1 VRKLTGGGP
10 ALIAGM
16 ALFGVAALLV
26 IVWAF
31 VGGVAGK
38 DRGLIFKNFG
48 TATMVLQV
56 NGRDLPVEPGAQLTV
71 PVRAKQFP
79 QTLRVTDTAGNLKY
93 QREFAFSE
101 FQDYQFYVAMDDDQ
115 FKTYTDPTLK

>member
-1 VRKLTGGGP
+1 MRKPSSGGL
-10 ALIAGM
+10 ALVVGM
-16 ALFGVAALLV
+16 ALFGVAAVLV

-31 VGGVAGK
+31 VGGSAGK

-56 NGRDLPVEPGAQLTV
+56 NGRGHTLEAGAQLTV
-71 PVRAKQFP
+71 PVRATQFP

-93 QREFAFSE
+93 EREFAFSE

-115 FKTYTDPTLK
+115 FKTYIDPTLK